1 MIVKFQIS
9 DFTFSTKQVIMSTNQ
24 IFSRINTP
32 KMSEVVYNILREK
45 IISKEFAEGER
56 LDIDDICKH
65 LGVSKTPIKEALSHL
80 ESEGLVRILPR
91 SGTFV
96 SNSTVKDIEDSF
108 DVRRVLECYAV
119 EMICLSA
126 KEEEINLLEN
136 MVNKLG
142 DLAKHPD
149 IKAIYPEY
157 LNLDHEFHHQ
167 LVALTKNKRLQEA
180 HERENLHAQ
189 MARIRYRSFE
199 RELNIAQAEHER
211 IVVALQARDA
221 AVLVELISDHLQRAK
236 YSLLKDMA
244 RIDQ

>member
-1 MIVKFQIS
+1 
-9 DFTFSTKQVIMSTNQ
+9 MSTNK

-32 KMSEVVYNILREK
+32 KVSEVVYNLLREK

-56 LDIDDICKH
+56 LDIEDISKH

-80 ESEGLVRILPR
+80 ESEGLVRILSR

-96 SNSTVKDIEDSF
+96 SNFTVKDIEDYF

-126 KEEEINLLEN
+126 NEREINILEK
-136 MVNKLG
+136 MVDNLG

-149 IKAIYPEY
+149 IKAIYPDY
-157 LNLDHEFHHQ
+157 LKLDHEFHHKM
-167 LVALTKNKRLQEA
+167 VSLTKNKRLQEA

-199 RELNIAQAEHER
+199 RELSKSQNEHEQ
-211 IVVALQARDA
+211 IILALQKRDLKNA
-221 AVLVELISDHLQRAK
+221 ILEINSHLLRAK
-236 YSLLKDMA
+236 QSLLNDMVLSDSQNNAYIKKD
-244 RIDQ
+244 D

>member
-1 MIVKFQIS
+1 
-9 DFTFSTKQVIMSTNQ
+9 MSTNQ
-24 IFSRINTP
+24 TFSPINTP
-32 KMSEVVYNILREK
+32 KVSEVVYNILREK

-56 LDIDDICKH
+56 LDLEHISKH

-96 SNSTVKDIEDSF
+96 SNFTVNDIEDSF

-119 EMICLSA
+119 EIICLSA
-126 KEEEINLLEN
+126 SEEEINLLEI
-136 MVNKLG
+136 MVDKLG

-149 IKAIYPEY
+149 IKAIYPDY
-157 LNLDHEFHHQ
+157 LKLDHEFHHKM
-167 LVALTKNKRLQEA
+167 VSLTKNKRLQEA

-199 RELNIAQAEHER
+199 RELNKSQNEHER
-211 IVVALQARDA
+211 IILALQQRDLRK
-221 AVLVELISDHLQRAK
+221 AVFEINSHLLRAK
-236 YSLLKDMA
+236 QSLLGDM
-244 RIDQ
+244 DLSDSLKKFD

>member
-1 MIVKFQIS
+1 MA
-9 DFTFSTKQVIMSTNQ
+9 TNQ
-24 IFSRINTP
+24 IFSRINIP
-32 KMSEVVYNILREK
+32 KVSEMVYNILREK

-56 LDIDDICKH
+56 LDIEDISKH

-96 SNSTVKDIEDSF
+96 SYFTVKDIEDSF

-126 KEEEINLLEN
+126 NEKEINILEK
-136 MVNKLG
+136 MVIELG
-142 DLAKHPD
+142 DLAKQSD
-149 IKAIYPEY
+149 IKAIYPDY

-167 LVALTKNKRLQEA
+167 LVSLTKNKRLQEA

-199 RELNIAQAEHER
+199 RELSKSQNEHER
-211 IVVALQARDA
+211 IILALKKRDLKN
-221 AVLVELISDHLQRAK
+221 AVLEINSHLLRAK
-236 YSLLKDMA
+236 QSLLNDMVLSDSKKYA
-244 RIDQ
+244 EFKKTTE

>member
-1 MIVKFQIS
+1 MA
-9 DFTFSTKQVIMSTNQ
+9 TNQ
-24 IFSRINTP
+24 IFSRIITP
-32 KMSEVVYNILREK
+32 KVSEMVYNILREK

-56 LDIDDICKH
+56 LDIEDISKH

-96 SNSTVKDIEDSF
+96 SYFTVKDIEDSF

-126 KEEEINLLEN
+126 NEKEINILEK
-136 MVNKLG
+136 MVIELG
-142 DLAKHPD
+142 DLAKQSD
-149 IKAIYPEY
+149 IKAIYPDY

-167 LVALTKNKRLQEA
+167 LVSLTKNKRLQEA

-199 RELNIAQAEHER
+199 RELSKSQNEHER
-211 IVVALQARDA
+211 IILALKKRDLKN
-221 AVLVELISDHLQRAK
+221 AVLEINSHLLRAK
-236 YSLLKDMA
+236 QSLLNDMVLSDSKKYA
-244 RIDQ
+244 EFKKTTE

>member
-1 MIVKFQIS
+1 M
-9 DFTFSTKQVIMSTNQ
+9 TTNQ

-32 KMSEVVYNILREK
+32 KVSEMVYNILREK

-56 LDIDDICKH
+56 LDIEDISKH

-96 SNSTVKDIEDSF
+96 SYFTVKDIEDSF

-126 KEEEINLLEN
+126 NEKEINILEK
-136 MVNKLG
+136 MVIELG
-142 DLAKHPD
+142 DLAKQSD
-149 IKAIYPEY
+149 IKAIYPDY

-167 LVALTKNKRLQEA
+167 LVSLTKNKRLQEA

-199 RELNIAQAEHER
+199 RELSKSQNEHER
-211 IVVALQARDA
+211 IILALKKRDLKN
-221 AVLVELISDHLQRAK
+221 AVLEINSHLLRAK
-236 YSLLKDMA
+236 QSLLNDMVLSDSKKTA
-244 RIDQ
+244 EFKKTTE

>member
-1 MIVKFQIS
+1 MA
-9 DFTFSTKQVIMSTNQ
+9 TNQ

-32 KMSEVVYNILREK
+32 KVSEMVYNILREK

-56 LDIDDICKH
+56 LDIEDISKH

-96 SNSTVKDIEDSF
+96 SYFTVKDIEDSF

-126 KEEEINLLEN
+126 NEKEINILEK
-136 MVNKLG
+136 MVIELG
-142 DLAKHPD
+142 DLAKQSD
-149 IKAIYPEY
+149 IKSIYPDY

-167 LVALTKNKRLQEA
+167 LV
-180 HERENLHAQ
+180 
-189 MARIRYRSFE
+189 
-199 RELNIAQAEHER
+199 
-211 IVVALQARDA
+211 
-221 AVLVELISDHLQRAK
+221 
-236 YSLLKDMA
+236 
-244 RIDQ
+244 

>member
-1 MIVKFQIS
+1 MA
-9 DFTFSTKQVIMSTNQ
+9 TNQ
-24 IFSRINTP
+24 IFSCINTP
-32 KMSEVVYNILREK
+32 KVSEMVYNILREK

-56 LDIDDICKH
+56 LDIEDISKH

-96 SNSTVKDIEDSF
+96 SYFTVKDIEDSF

-126 KEEEINLLEN
+126 NEKEINILEK
-136 MVNKLG
+136 MVIELG
-142 DLAKHPD
+142 DLAKQSD
-149 IKAIYPEY
+149 IKAIYPDY

-167 LVALTKNKRLQEA
+167 LVSLTKNKRLQEA

-199 RELNIAQAEHER
+199 RELSKSQNEHER
-211 IVVALQARDA
+211 IILALKKRDLKN
-221 AVLVELISDHLQRAK
+221 AVLEINSHLLRAK
-236 YSLLKDMA
+236 QSLLNDMVLSDSKKYA
-244 RIDQ
+244 EFKKTTE